1 MKILTSNLMPPA
13 LNWLVAKLQGIEFTD
28 EAQPYAHELMHFNYC
43 TDWAQGGPI
52 IEMERIELSFLGFD
66 EIDEA
71 LPIWN
76 ACKYVRGVLN
86 EKQGP
91 TPLIAA
97 MRCYVA
103 SKFGDEV
110 DVPDELVGATA

>member
-43 TDWAQGGPI
+43 TDWSLGGWIIEREGISIYQDESEDLPEVKWSADSPDAYRWGGP
-52 IEMERIELSFLGFD
+52 
-66 EIDEA
+66 
-71 LPIWN
+71 
-76 ACKYVRGVLN
+76 
-86 EKQGP
+86 
-91 TPLIAA
+91 THLIAA

-103 SKFGDEV
+103 SKLGAVVEV
-110 DVPDELVGATA
+110 PHELYKEES